1 MKNKLTDF
9 QADWA
14 AMPQVEKEQILKLKN
29 KTIVV
34 SGHSLARCLC
44 YALIYQNETRNLG
57 CKVVLCAQDKSL
69 IDDLYPGLI
78 LREDFDFVDF
88 NSVSEISK
96 ADFIVHTGYCNESVS
111 DFPADFRREIKLAQD
126 ISALA
131 QKTHAPLVLLS
142 DSRVYGNPKPH
153 RIYSENEY
161 ADIVNTD
168 AANAENQLLRTVEAM
183 FNCEKKARG
192 FELTT
197 LRTGIILGAH
207 SGIKSFLDPIFEAV
221 AEGKETSLFNSK
233 QKYSFVYLTDV
244 LRSIIYAMNVLDRNQ
259 VYNVVG
265 INSTV
270 STATIAAVL
279 HDVYGDAAKIA
290 LTDGEELNHSPIATG
305 KIETYGCS
313 AALKLETALELC
325 VMSYMK
331 TTEGMQLPNTHDGRL
346 DAIQQIQLAYL
357 LEVDRICRKH
367 NIKYFLGGGT
377 LLGAIRHKGF
387 IPWDDDSDIMML
399 REDYDKFCKIAA
411 DELPANMSF
420 QSNKTDK
427 SCFYEF
433 AKLRVNGT
441 AFATEFA
448 KEHKTMH
455 NGIAFDIFCHD
466 KTANSHFGQ
475 KIHLAM
481 TIFTRALVFN
491 KWNHRKTENDSKI
504 QTAVTNFCVKLF
516 PIRFSL
522 WLMNHTISFF
532 KRKKNAKFLYDG
544 MGRNVYNGVF
554 PADLLDKAIYIDFEG
569 YMLPVPEKYD
579 EYLSFLYGDYLQL
592 APLSTRLGCHE
603 ILLCDIGKYD
613 GLNK

>member
-44 YALIYQNETRNLG
+44 YALIYQNETRDLG
-57 CKVVLCAQDKSL
+57 CKVVLSAQDKSL
-69 IDDLYPGLI
+69 IDTLYPELI
-78 LREDFDFVDF
+78 LRDDFDFVDF
-88 NSVSEISK
+88 NSISELTK
-96 ADFIVHTGYCNESVS
+96 ADYIIHTGFCNEKIR
-111 DFPADFRREIKLAQD
+111 DFSADFKREIKLARD
-126 ISALA
+126 VSALA
-131 QKTHAPLVLLS
+131 QKTGAELILLS

-153 RIYSENEY
+153 RIYAENEY
-161 ADIVNTD
+161 ADVINT
-168 AANAENQLLRTVEAM
+168 AASNTENQLLRTIEAM
-183 FNCEKKARG
+183 VNCEKKVRE
-192 FELTT
+192 FDLTT

-207 SGIKSFLDPIFEAV
+207 SGLESFLEPVFKAV
-221 AEGKETSLFNSK
+221 AQGDEVELFNSK

-244 LRSIIYAMNVLDRNQ
+244 FRAIIYSMTAIDKNQ
-259 VYNVVG
+259 IYNVAG

-279 HDVYGDAAKIA
+279 HDVYGSSAKIS
-290 LTDGEELNHSPIATG
+290 LTDGEELNYSPVSTG

-325 VMSYMK
+325 VMSHMK

-411 DELPANMSF
+411 SELPANMSF

-441 AFATEFA
+441 AFATGFA

-466 KTANSHFGQ
+466 KTANSRFAQ

-491 KWNHRKTENDSKI
+491 KWNPRKTENGSQVQSMADES
-504 QTAVTNFCVKLF
+504 
-516 PIRFSL
+516 
-522 WLMNHTISFF
+522 
-532 KRKKNAKFLYDG
+532 YD
-544 MGRNVYNGVF
+544 
-554 PADLLDKAIYIDFEG
+554 I
-569 YMLPVPEKYD
+569 
-579 EYLSFLYGDYLQL
+579 
-592 APLSTRLGCHE
+592 
-603 ILLCDIGKYD
+603 IL
-613 GLNK
+613 